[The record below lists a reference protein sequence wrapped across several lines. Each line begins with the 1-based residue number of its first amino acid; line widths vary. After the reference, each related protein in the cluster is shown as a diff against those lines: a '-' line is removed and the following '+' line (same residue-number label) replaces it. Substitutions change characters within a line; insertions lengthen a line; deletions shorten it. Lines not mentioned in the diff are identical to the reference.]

1 MDKLIQLRKKIDKID
16 KSLAELLR
24 RRAEEVIK
32 IKELKKLQELPVIDT
47 NREKEILKNLKNDY
61 EKNIFKQILIESRKL
76 QKKPNRSLEKQHH
89 F

>member
-1 MDKLIQLRKKIDKID
+1 MDKLTQLRKEIDKID
-16 KSLAELLR
+16 KNLAQLLR
-24 RRAEEVIK
+24 KRAKEVIR
-32 IKELKKLQELPVIDT
+32 IKELKKLHKLPVIDT
-47 NREKEILKNLKNDY
+47 NREKEILNNLSNDY

>member
-16 KSLAELLR
+16 NSLAELLR

-32 IKELKKLQELPVIDT
+32 IKELKKLQKLPVIDT
-47 NREKEILKNLKNDY
+47 NREKKILKNLKNDY

-76 QKKPNRSLEKQHH
+76 QKKPNRSLEK
-89 F
+89 